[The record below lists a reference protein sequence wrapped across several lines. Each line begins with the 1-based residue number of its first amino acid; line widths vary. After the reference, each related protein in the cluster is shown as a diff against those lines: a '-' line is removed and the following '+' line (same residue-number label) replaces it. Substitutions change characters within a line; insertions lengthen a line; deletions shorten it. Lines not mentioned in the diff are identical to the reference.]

1 MILIPYL
8 FQEMYDD
15 DDLSKQMREGLESRA
30 MINGTSDETKEG
42 DLDHSP
48 VIYNGSTVL
57 SFYSD
62 T

>member
-1 MILIPYL
+1 MIWIPYL
-8 FQEMYDD
+8 FQEMYND
-15 DDLSKQMREGLESRA
+15 DDLSKQMREGLETRA
-30 MINGTSDETKEG
+30 MINGTSDEIKVG
-42 DLDHSP
+42 DLDDNP